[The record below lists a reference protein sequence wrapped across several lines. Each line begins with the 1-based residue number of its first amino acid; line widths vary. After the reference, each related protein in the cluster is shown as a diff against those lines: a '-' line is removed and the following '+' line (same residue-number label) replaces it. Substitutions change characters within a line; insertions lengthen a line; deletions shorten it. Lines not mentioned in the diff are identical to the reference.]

1 MTNTLGWI
9 FISASSLKQSAGRY
23 VTALGHI
30 ILIPSQPV
38 FALTPCNADVFGKWC
53 ITVMVTVP
61 VGSVVYH
68 GLEHRLNQTKDYKIG
83 ICCFSQK
90 HQHYKE

>member
-38 FALTPCNADVFGKWC
+38 FALTPCNADVFGKSNKYRFYSLWFD
-53 ITVMVTVP
+53 
-61 VGSVVYH
+61 S
-68 GLEHRLNQTKDYKIG
+68 IG
-83 ICCFSQK
+83 ALTHDIPHSQRA
-90 HQHYKE
+90 Q